1 TYLVREQ
8 EDKLKY
14 LIQSVLKTSGSGIV
28 YVRSRKA
35 TREIT
40 NALKEHKISADY
52 YHAGLHSETRNE
64 KQDKWKM
71 GKTKVIVATNA
82 FGMGIDKPDVRYV
95 IHMDPPD
102 SLEAYFQE
110 AGRAGRDGKKAV
122 AVLLYNHADNLK
134 LKKYVTT
141 AFPEIPNI
149 KRIYNAVCNY
159 LQIAEGFGIG
169 MVCDFNI
176 GVFAETFHFQ
186 ISMVFNSLKILQ
198 QEGYLEFTEEVNSPS
213 RIYFTVN
220 RDDLY
225 RFQVA
230 NASFDGFIKLLL
242 RSYTGLFT
250 GYIKIDEVLL
260 AKRAG
265 IDEELVYKYLKNLNS
280 SKIVDYIPR
289 KKTPLIILTKERIAV
304 TRLVISKKNY
314 DVRKMDYLKRIEAVI
329 HYAETQ
335 SKCRSQVLL
344 EYFGENDSPRCGK
357 CDVCQSRNE
366 LNLSIYQFDQIKENV
381 KKILETPCNYESL
394 LLKMEGDQ
402 DENIKVVRWLL
413 DNEKIVYRIDNKL
426 EWKKH

>member
-1 TYLVREQ
+1 
-8 EDKLKY
+8 
-14 LIQSVLKTSGSGIV
+14 
-28 YVRSRKA
+28 
-35 TREIT
+35 
-40 NALKEHKISADY
+40 
-52 YHAGLHSETRNE
+52 
-64 KQDKWKM
+64 
-71 GKTKVIVATNA
+71 
-82 FGMGIDKPDVRYV
+82 
-95 IHMDPPD
+95 
-102 SLEAYFQE
+102 
-110 AGRAGRDGKKAV
+110 
-122 AVLLYNHADNLK
+122 
-134 LKKYVTT
+134 
-141 AFPEIPNI
+141 
-149 KRIYNAVCNY
+149 
-159 LQIAEGFGIG
+159 
-169 MVCDFNI
+169 
-176 GVFAETFHFQ
+176 
-186 ISMVFNSLKILQ
+186 
-198 QEGYLEFTEEVNSPS
+198 
-213 RIYFTVN
+213 
-220 RDDLY
+220 
-225 RFQVA
+225 
-230 NASFDGFIKLLL
+230 
-242 RSYTGLFT
+242 
-250 GYIKIDEVLL
+250 EVLL

-366 LNLSIYQFDQIKENV
+366 LNLSIYQFDHIKENV